1 MGESPAIRYIERT
14 HAYYRRKGGTNDYR
28 YAHFED
34 GPFQRPL
41 KPVAESR
48 LVLISSAGFVVVP
61 DDAPPPAPY
70 RGINIG
76 EKDRVEVFDIP
87 SATPADRIH
96 YVTGAHN
103 RRDSPMDDPDAFF
116 PVTRL
121 RELQAAGRIGGLAEN
136 FLRIRPCY
144 SQRKTRELDAPEV
157 LRRCRAQGVDV
168 ALFAPI

>member
-1 MGESPAIRYIERT
+1 MEPIRYIEKT

-28 YAHFED
+28 YAHHTD
-34 GPFQRPL
+34 GPFQPLL
-41 KPVAESR
+41 KPLAESR
-48 LVLISSAGFVVVP
+48 LVLISSAGFVIVP
-61 DDAPPPAPY
+61 DDGPAPEPY

-76 EKDRVEVFDIP
+76 EKDQVEVFSVP
-87 SATPADRIH
+87 SDTPPEKIR

-103 RRDSPMDDPDAFF
+103 RQDSPMTDPEAFL
-116 PVTRL
+116 PLTRL
-121 RELQAAGRIGGLAEN
+121 REFRDAGRIGSLAPE

>member
-1 MGESPAIRYIERT
+1 MEPIRYIEKT
-14 HAYYRRKGGTNDYR
+14 HAYYQRKGKTDVYR
-28 YAHFED
+28 YAHHTE

-41 KPVAESR
+41 KAVVHSR
-48 LVLISSAGFVVVP
+48 LVLISSAGFVV
-61 DDAPPPAPY
+61 APPGQRAPEPY

-76 EKDRVEVFDIP
+76 QKNQVEVSDVP
-87 SATPADRIH
+87 SDTPAEHIH

-103 RRDSPMDDPDAFF
+103 RQDSPMSDPDAFF

-121 RELQAAGRIGGLAEN
+121 RELRAEGRIGSLAPN
-136 FLRIRPCY
+136 YLRIRPCY

-157 LRRCRAQGVDV
+157 LRRCRAMGVDV

>member
-1 MGESPAIRYIERT
+1 MEPIRYIEKT
-14 HAYYRRKGGTNDYR
+14 HQYYLRKGRTEVYR
-28 YAHFED
+28 YAQHTD

-41 KPVAESR
+41 KPVADSR
-48 LVLISSAGFVVVP
+48 LVLISSAGFVLVP
-61 DDAPPPAPY
+61 QGGPEPEPF

-76 EKDRVEVFDIP
+76 DKDAVEVFDVP
-87 SATPADRIH
+87 SDTPAARIR

-103 RRDSPMDDPDAFF
+103 RQDSPMTDVDAFF

-121 RELQAAGRIGGLAEN
+121 RELQAAGRIGSLAPTY
-136 FLRIRPCY
+136 LRIRPCY

-157 LRRCRAQGVDV
+157 LRRCRAMGVDV

>member
-1 MGESPAIRYIERT
+1 MQPIAYIEKT

-28 YAHFED
+28 YAEHTD

-61 DDAPPPAPY
+61 PGAPEPERY

-76 EKDRVEVFDIP
+76 DKDAVEVFDVP
-87 SATPADRIH
+87 SDTPAERIR
-96 YVTGAHN
+96 YLTGAHN
-103 RRDSPMDDPDAFF
+103 RQDSPMTDPDAWF

-121 RELQAAGRIGGLAEN
+121 RELRDAGRVGSLAPN
-136 FLRIRPCY
+136 YLRIRPCY
-144 SQRKTRELDAPEV
+144 SQRKTHELDAPEV
-157 LRRCRAQGVDV
+157 LRRCRAMGVDV
-168 ALFAPI
+168 ALLAPI